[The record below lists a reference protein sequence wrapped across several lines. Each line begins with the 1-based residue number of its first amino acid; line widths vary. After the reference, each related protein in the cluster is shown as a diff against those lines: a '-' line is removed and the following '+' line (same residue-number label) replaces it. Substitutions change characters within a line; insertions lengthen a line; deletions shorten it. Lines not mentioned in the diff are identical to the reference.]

1 MIDFCFDCAPYKQL
15 SFKQQIMKREM
26 YIPQPID
33 TSKVVLSEEL
43 LELAE
48 KMAENVHDVWAKT
61 RMDQGWT
68 YGPERNDAER
78 KHPCLVPYDQ
88 LPEEEKV
95 YDRNTSIGTLKF
107 IVSNG
112 FEIRQQS

>member
-1 MIDFCFDCAPYKQL
+1 MEKIYN
-15 SFKQQIMKREM
+15 
-26 YIPQPID
+26 PQPID
-33 TSKVVLSEEL
+33 TSNVELSPEL
-43 LELAE
+43 MELAE

-68 YGPERNDAER
+68 YGPERNDAEK

-95 YDRNTSIGTLKF
+95 YDRNTSIETLKF
-107 IVSNG
+107 IVNMGFVIKKDMSNAKSDSRKKM
-112 FEIRQQS
+112 I

>member
-1 MIDFCFDCAPYKQL
+1 
-15 SFKQQIMKREM
+15 M

-33 TSKVVLSEEL
+33 TSNVVLSEEL

-107 IVSNG
+107 IVSNR
-112 FEIRQQS
+112 FEIKQQS

>member
-1 MIDFCFDCAPYKQL
+1 
-15 SFKQQIMKREM
+15 MKTEHNT
-26 YIPQPID
+26 YIPQPVD
-33 TSKVVLSEEL
+33 TSRVELSEDL

-61 RMDQGWT
+61 RIEQGWT
-68 YGPERNDAER
+68 YGSERNDAEK

-95 YDRNTSIGTLKF
+95 YDRNTSLETLRF
-107 IVSNG
+107 IVAEG
-112 FEIRQQS
+112 FEIVRK